1 MIGAEQLTNQ
11 EGVQDVRVPEFARL
25 AGAFIA
31 TAETSPDPV
40 CIDEFLYTDLSAQEV
55 LRNSLDKA
63 KEFSKRHKALFDLSD
78 IPYVYP
84 KGREKEILALTAE
97 LIEQVKAEQRIYWS
111 VSLGLETLKN
121 AEVAAQ
127 LAADSSLA
135 LVPLDEDI
143 QASLGDKVC
152 TLTDGAFDSFAHKI
166 TGSISKWPQ
175 ARLGYPGQLLDIHY
189 GFWRERRKL
198 LRLDTSGALPAGM
211 LEEDIQKV
219 LSLAPKKTRLIDTHS
234 LAGRPDRKD
243 MEESYQTK
251 ISAFLQS
258 LEAGE
263 SDPGSAAVSAPLA
276 VKLSFMALDSAL
288 HHGYS
293 SKETLRITAQNSP
306 AIGRLTRRV
315 TDNVAN
321 LHPSMFHFIGSRTH
335 PLLVID
341 HPKTQPESHLTEDI
355 ADKLER
361 RDQDGGVCVVRNPIP
376 LQPNGRT
383 HQNVISFLGATK
395 NRIGA
400 TPVLLREVKGTIY
413 LDPAALAVG
422 NALLA
427 IADNYRASA

>member
-1 MIGAEQLTNQ
+1 M
-11 EGVQDVRVPEFARL
+11 
-25 AGAFIA
+25 
-31 TAETSPDPV
+31 S
-40 CIDEFLYTDLSAQEV
+40 
-55 LRNSLDKA
+55 
-63 KEFSKRHKALFDLSD
+63 
-78 IPYVYP
+78 
-84 KGREKEILALTAE
+84 
-97 LIEQVKAEQRIYWS
+97 
-111 VSLGLETLKN
+111 
-121 AEVAAQ
+121 
-127 LAADSSLA
+127 
-135 LVPLDEDI
+135 LDEDI

-189 GFWRERRKL
+189 GFWRERLKL

-219 LSLAPKKTRLIDTHS
+219 LSLAPKKTRLIDMHS

-251 ISAFLQS
+251 ISAFLYS
-258 LEAGE
+258 LEMGE

-293 SKETLRITAQNSP
+293 SKEALRITAENSP

-315 TDNVAN
+315 TDNVAY
-321 LHPSMFHFIGSRTH
+321 LHPGMFHFKGSRMH
-335 PLLVID
+335 PFLTID
-341 HPKTQPESHLTEDI
+341 HPQVQPEPHFTEDT
-355 ADKLER
+355 AEKLIR
-361 RDQDGGVCVVRNPIP
+361 RDQDGGVCVVRSPIP

-383 HQNVISFLGATK
+383 HRNVVSLSSAMK
-395 NRIGA
+395 DRIGA
-400 TPVLLREVKGTIY
+400 SPPLLREVRGTTY

-422 NALLA
+422 NTLLA
-427 IADNYRASA
+427 IADNYRASI